1 MGFHEAQGAIEGAF
15 RLGPRLWSVSHRH
28 GCVTTADF
36 VGDRYGSRRL
46 SLTIAVT
53 GILATMPYVAL
64 IAFVKDT
71 LIYLVIIVA
80 VIYIPPATQCGL
92 LGGQVRGAHVRPD
105 DGALKTPVG
114 ADSTIK
120 GDYFVD
126 EGDPRVVKIVAW
138 PHEYSPS
145 P

>member
-1 MGFHEAQGAIEGAF
+1 M
-15 RLGPRLWSVSHRH
+15 SHRH
-28 GCVTTADF
+28 GFVTTADF
-36 VGDRYGSRRL
+36 VGDRYGSRGL

-53 GILATMPYVAL
+53 GI
-64 IAFVKDT
+64 
-71 LIYLVIIVA
+71 LVIIVA